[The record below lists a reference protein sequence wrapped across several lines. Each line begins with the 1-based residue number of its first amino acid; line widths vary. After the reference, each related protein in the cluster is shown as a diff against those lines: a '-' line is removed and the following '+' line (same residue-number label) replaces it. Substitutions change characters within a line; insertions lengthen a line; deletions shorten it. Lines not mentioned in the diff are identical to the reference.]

1 MNLRLLL
8 PCFFL
13 YSKSCFTVRKFHS
26 FIFKKSNYW
35 KVALPQRIHTNV
47 FNNVFVRQISTSY
60 QVLRERS
67 EKSLCLTKG
76 DESYF
81 DFKELECNSSAEQ
94 RMGHFMA
101 LMCEVFKLSE
111 EEAEDIVECYPF
123 LWKEFFH
130 KSFTHL
136 KSMGLVKEKFMQYPW
151 LISMSPEEINSKLQI
166 ISTSFPDMADVNTC
180 ACLLKYPNEKIDMLV
195 SNWKKEAVE
204 FDQPSKFHFL
214 AHALKVPLEK
224 ILNQLETK
232 SFLLSL
238 SYSRIQEGVN
248 ICLDAGVQREDLL
261 NDLWVLRNRPT
272 KIRNRIETLLQSK
285 IPVKPWVLRARI
297 ESFKTYIEEYW
308 EEKEDMEYNNNL
320 SSYLMARL
328 KCELSVVERMMKVF
342 PNLQRATI
350 RKVKPNIDYLLVEK
364 CINPGLVIMT
374 PRILC
379 QKLDTVKDRLEVLE
393 TNGIQYSSL
402 WMIGRS
408 QHDFDDFVK
417 RWKIK

>member
-13 YSKSCFTVRKFHS
+13 HSKSCFTFRNFQN
-26 FIFKKSNYW
+26 FTINKSNCS
-35 KVALPQRIHTNV
+35 KVVLPQSIHTNV
-47 FNNVFVRQISTSY
+47 FKNVIVRQISTCY
-60 QVLRERS
+60 QLLQDKT

-101 LMCEVFKLSE
+101 LMCEAFKLSE

-136 KSMGLVKEKFMQYPW
+136 KSMGLVKTTFMQYPW
-151 LISMSPEEINSKLQI
+151 LISMSPEEIDSKLQI
-166 ISTSFPDMADVNTC
+166 VSTSFPDMGDVNTC
-180 ACLLKYPNEKIDMLV
+180 ACLFKYPNEKIDMLI

-204 FDQPSKFHFL
+204 FEQPSKFHFL
-214 AHALKVPLEK
+214 AHALKVPIGK
-224 ILNQLETK
+224 IMNQLETK

-248 ICLDAGVQREDLL
+248 ICLDAGVQREDVL
-261 NDLWVLRNRPT
+261 NDLWVLRNRPI
-272 KIRNRIETLLQSK
+272 KIRNRIDTLLQSK

-297 ESFKTYIEEYW
+297 QSFKTYIEEYW
-308 EEKEDMEYNNNL
+308 EEKQDMEYDNNL
-320 SSYLMARL
+320 SSYLMTRL

-350 RKVKPNIDYLLVEK
+350 RKVKPNIDYLLVGK
-364 CINPGLVIMT
+364 
-374 PRILC
+374 
-379 QKLDTVKDRLEVLE
+379 K
-393 TNGIQYSSL
+393 SSL
-402 WMIGRS
+402 SNTAML
-408 QHDFDDFVK
+408 K
-417 RWKIK
+417 KN

>member
-8 PCFFL
+8 PRFFL
-13 YSKSCFTVRKFHS
+13 HSKSCFTVLNFQDA
-26 FIFKKSNYW
+26 IFKKSNYW
-35 KVALPQRIHTNV
+35 KVALSQRIHTNV
-47 FNNVFVRQISTSY
+47 RKDVFVRQISTSY
-60 QVLRERS
+60 QSLQDKT

-136 KSMGLVKEKFMQYPW
+136 KSMGLVKTTFMQYPW
-151 LISMSPEEINSKLQI
+151 LISMSPEEIDSKLQI
-166 ISTSFPDMADVNTC
+166 VSASFPDMGDVNTC

-204 FDQPSKFHFL
+204 FEQPSKFHFL
-214 AHALKVPLEK
+214 AHALKVPIGK
-224 ILNQLETK
+224 IMNQLETK

-248 ICLDAGVQREDLL
+248 ICLDAGVQREAVL
-261 NDLWVLRNRPT
+261 NDLWVLRNRPI
-272 KIRNRIETLLQSK
+272 KIRNRIDTLLQSK

-297 ESFKTYIEEYW
+297 QSFKTYIEEYW
-308 EEKEDMEYNNNL
+308 EEKEDMEYDNNL
-320 SSYLMARL
+320 SSYLMTRL

-364 CINPGLVIMT
+364 CIDPSLVIMT

-379 QKLDTVKDRLEVLE
+379 QKLHTVKDRIERLE

-402 WMIGRS
+402 WMVGRS
-408 QHDFDDFVK
+408 PREFDDFVK
-417 RWKIK
+417 RWKTK

>member
-13 YSKSCFTVRKFHS
+13 HSKSCFTFRNFQN
-26 FIFKKSNYW
+26 FIMNKSNCSR
-35 KVALPQRIHTNV
+35 VVLPQRIHTNV
-47 FNNVFVRQISTSY
+47 FKNVIVRQISTCY
-60 QVLRERS
+60 QLLQDKT

-101 LMCEVFKLSE
+101 LMCEAFKLSE

-136 KSMGLVKEKFMQYPW
+136 KSMGLVKTTFMQYPW
-151 LISMSPEEINSKLQI
+151 LISMSPEEIDSKLQI
-166 ISTSFPDMADVNTC
+166 VSTSFPDMGDVNTC
-180 ACLLKYPNEKIDMLV
+180 ACLFKYPNEKIDMLI

-204 FDQPSKFHFL
+204 FEQPSKFHFL
-214 AHALKVPLEK
+214 AHALKVPIGK
-224 ILNQLETK
+224 IMNQLETK

-248 ICLDAGVQREDLL
+248 ICLDAGVQREDVL
-261 NDLWVLRNRPT
+261 NDLWVLRNRPI

-297 ESFKTYIEEYW
+297 QSFKTYIEEYW
-308 EEKEDMEYNNNL
+308 EEKQDMEYDNNL
-320 SSYLMARL
+320 SSYLMTRL

-350 RKVKPNIDYLLVEK
+350 RKVKPNIDYLLVVK
-364 CINPGLVIMT
+364 CIDPGLVIMT

-379 QKLDTVKDRLEVLE
+379 QKLDTVKDRIEILE
-393 TNGIQYSSL
+393 TTGIQYSSL
-402 WMIGRS
+402 WMVGRS
-408 QHDFDDFVK
+408 QREFDDFVK
-417 RWKIK
+417 RWKTK